1 MNEIV
6 KFSKNILP
14 DLPESY
20 RSMIDLISKNYPEI
34 ARATSNFCKQ
44 QSRFMDDML
53 TVSHFTPIRNL
64 RQILAEIEQTKLA
77 LGEAYFN
84 IEKKKLSVRQKQ
96 KDLSLADGIDAE
108 YLHIEIGE
116 LEWQI
121 SNTMEYVKGA
131 VRKMTNYIE
140 QYNSIV
146 ESHGLQGFTEDDF
159 ETEEERYH
167 IAKAF
172 EQGLNAAR
180 AHAGFID
187 EGNQIYFSQ
196 IGINGTVAQ
205 VEVANY
211 LNSEAAMLRN
221 GVEPTH
227 EMQLEFFNRMCE
239 KFKGCSKK
247 YAEFKGMHI

>member
-1 MNEIV
+1 MKEIARLVDTTLPELSQEYDQMIV
-6 KFSKNILP
+6 KIG
-14 DLPESY
+14 D
-20 RSMIDLISKNYPEI
+20 NYPEI
-34 ARATSNFCKQ
+34 SRATGNFCKQ

-64 RQILAEIEQTKLA
+64 RQILAEIQQTKLA

-84 IEKKKLSVRQKQ
+84 IEKKRLDIKEKRKQ
-96 KDLSLADGIDAE
+96 VSFAQDTDTERLQL
-108 YLHIEIGE
+108 EIRE

-121 SNTMEYVKGA
+121 SNTMDYVKGA
-131 VRKMTNYIE
+131 IRKMDNYID
-140 QYNSIV
+140 QYNSIL
-146 ESHGLQGFTEDDF
+146 ESHGLQEFTEEDF
-159 ETEEERYH
+159 EAEEERYH

-180 AHAGFID
+180 SHAGFID

-211 LNSEAAMLRN
+211 LNAEAAMLSK
-221 GVEPTH
+221 GIEPTH
-227 EMQLEFFNRMCE
+227 DMQLEFFDKMCK
-239 KFKGCSKK
+239 KFAGCSKK
-247 YAEFKGMHI
+247 YAEFKGMLL